1 MRTIRELFRKLRYKL
16 SFFIKKKQ
24 ANVYYVSS
32 FDSNNELTNLMNFYG
47 SDKGGKNNDHNYAS
61 YYSQIFSHKKNE
73 IKNFLE
79 IGLGTN
85 NQNFVSN
92 MGPKGIPLASL
103 RAWRDYFVNANIYGA
118 DIDKNILKN
127 AIGSL

>member
-73 IKNFLE
+73 IKNFK
-79 IGLGTN
+79 
-85 NQNFVSN
+85 V
-92 MGPKGIPLASL
+92 
-103 RAWRDYFVNANIYGA
+103 
-118 DIDKNILKN
+118 
-127 AIGSL
+127 